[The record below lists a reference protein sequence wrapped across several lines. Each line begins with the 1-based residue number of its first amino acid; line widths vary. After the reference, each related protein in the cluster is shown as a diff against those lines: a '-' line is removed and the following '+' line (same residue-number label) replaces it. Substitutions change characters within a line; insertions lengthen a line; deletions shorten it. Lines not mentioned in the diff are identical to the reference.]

1 MYMACRKVEK
11 AMLNLKYWIVSAS
24 LAGSVIVASEV
35 ANSVPRQSDYFCYE
49 QTNYGEVVNLT
60 EMCQKVQQKTASTNT
75 GSSASKLSTG
85 QPESSEA
92 SADRVR
98 IEGQARKKKLEFSD
112 YSYDGKMLVGTIKNR
127 TGKSI
132 SDISVV
138 YEIEIREGEG
148 KWRSVDNGK
157 VLANNESVA
166 KGGKTNFST
175 SSMRSGDRVTITDV
189 EFD

>member
-1 MYMACRKVEK
+1 
-11 AMLNLKYWIVSAS
+11 MLNLKYWIVGLS
-24 LAGSVIVASEV
+24 LASGFVVSSEV
-35 ANSVPRQSDYFCYE
+35 ANSVPRQADYFCYE
-49 QTNYGEVVNLT
+49 QTAYGEVVNLT
-60 EMCQKVQQKTASTNT
+60 EICQKVQQKSASTNT
-75 GSSASKLSTG
+75 GAKNSNSSTKESNAAST
-85 QPESSEA
+85 
-92 SADRVR
+92 DRVR

-138 YEIEIREGEG
+138 YEIEVREGEG

-175 SSMRSGDRVTITDV
+175 SGMRSGDRVTITDV